1 VVILRRRSDGY
12 YRLTVRSSRTRRRL
26 VRQAVLRAT
35 LLIGAAVFVAT
46 LLWSM
51 NVLGRT
57 LG

>member
-1 VVILRRRSDGY
+1 MARGDRY
-12 YRLTVRSSRTRRRL
+12 YRLHVRSRREQRRL

-46 LLWSM
+46 VLWSM